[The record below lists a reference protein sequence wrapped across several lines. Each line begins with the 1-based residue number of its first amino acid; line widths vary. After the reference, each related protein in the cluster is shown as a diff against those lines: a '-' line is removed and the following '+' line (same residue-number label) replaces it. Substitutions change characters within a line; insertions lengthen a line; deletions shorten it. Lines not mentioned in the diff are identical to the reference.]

1 MMKRKGILLFA
12 VLIFVLTATFAWA
25 NENSG
30 IQAFPI
36 EDSVRQAEHLMVGMF
51 GYSHEEAKSMRYEA
65 KTEFGSNATDVQVN
79 PLADSDDH
87 FDLSYLW
94 DGSLIEWKTI
104 VPSCYS
110 PSAQMIS
117 LAEACQQAYHLMI
130 GLYGYDPQVAEQFRY
145 EAIPH
150 EDIHIIYVDVYP
162 FPETDEY
169 GEERFRLEYTEYG
182 LLEYHKIPYILDFSA
197 FYEMSKRIKR
207 PFPWFT
213 HEERAA
219 YSKEYIPKEEAA
231 LRLKPSSADAISNY
245 DFTRCVYGIPD
256 ESVLPEADA
265 LEIAR
270 EVLMESFGRSA
281 EWTIYSGRE
290 SYFDITDPEK
300 PLWKFFFTHFDGVEQ
315 KKYVVRLDA
324 KTGEIVKAFEWNDAC
339 ESHERY

>member
-1 MMKRKGILLFA
+1 MKRKCFFWGAMLTFILT
-12 VLIFVLTATFAWA
+12 ITSAWA

-30 IQAFPI
+30 IPAFPI
-36 EDSVRQAEHLMVGMF
+36 EDSVRQAEHLMIGMF
-51 GYSHEEAKSMRYEA
+51 GYSEEDAKAMRYEA
-65 KTEFGSNATDVQVN
+65 TIEYGSNATDVQVY
-79 PLADSDDH
+79 PLSNSDDH
-87 FDLSYLW
+87 FDLAYLW
-94 DGSLIEWKTI
+94 DGSLIEWKTT
-104 VPSCYS
+104 VPSCYT
-110 PSAQMIS
+110 PSAQTVS
-117 LAEACQQAYHLMI
+117 LDEVCQEAYHLMI
-130 GLYGYDPQVAEQFRY
+130 GLYGYDPQMAAQFRY
-145 EAIPH
+145 EAIPR
-150 EDIHIIYVDVYP
+150 EDIHIIYVNVYP

-169 GEERFRLEYTEYG
+169 GEEHFHLEYAEYG
-182 LLEYHKIPYILDFSA
+182 LLKHHMIPNVLDFTP
-197 FYEMSKRIKR
+197 FYEMAKRVKR

-219 YSKEYIPKEEAA
+219 YSKEYILKEEAA

-245 DFTRCVYGIPD
+245 DFTRCVYGVPD

-281 EWTIYSGRE
+281 EWTIHSGRE
-290 SYFDITDPEK
+290 SYFDVTDPEK